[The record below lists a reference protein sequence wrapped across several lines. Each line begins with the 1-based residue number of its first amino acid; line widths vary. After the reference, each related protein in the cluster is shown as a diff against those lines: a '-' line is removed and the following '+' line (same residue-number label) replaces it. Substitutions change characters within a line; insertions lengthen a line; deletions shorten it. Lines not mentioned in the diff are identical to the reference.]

1 MSQKK
6 NCLQIADELIHG
18 DRQGSYGHPFE
29 DFSRTAKIW
38 GAILGIEVTPEQ
50 VALCMVGV
58 KISRECNQHKDDNII
73 DGIGYFG
80 TLEMIHEY
88 RENQPPNPP
97 SRGRV
102 LYPENWVNVA

>member
-6 NCLQIADELIHG
+6 NCLQITDELIHG
-18 DRQGSYGHPFE
+18 DRQEQYGMPIS

-88 RENQPPNPP
+88 RENQQARSAVKGQGTLP
-97 SRGRV
+97 
-102 LYPENWVNVA
+102 